1 MTNTPSFKR
10 DVTPYEIHKY
20 LKEVHNVEVA
30 PQRIYRDR
38 QDGRLNAYK
47 STTTKKWMVKIEDAS
62 NYVSKIL
69 AGGSKKENPW

>member
-1 MTNTPSFKR
+1 MTFKR

-20 LKEVHNVEVA
+20 LKEVHQIEVA

-38 QDGRLNAYK
+38 QDGRIPAFK
-47 STTTKKWMVKIEDAS
+47 SPETGKWMVKVADAEA
-62 NYVSKIL
+62 YVTKIK